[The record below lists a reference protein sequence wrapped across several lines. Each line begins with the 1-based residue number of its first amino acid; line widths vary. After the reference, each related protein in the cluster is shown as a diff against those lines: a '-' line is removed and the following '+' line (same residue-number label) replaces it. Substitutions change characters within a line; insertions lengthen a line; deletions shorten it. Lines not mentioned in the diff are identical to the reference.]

1 MDAAGRY
8 PVPDP
13 LWRREPPA
21 EFDCEPRSNVNC
33 KPVPH
38 ATGSRCRTARGG
50 GAGPCFVRRGALAPA
65 AAVRRAARRSAACQS
80 GRCCQSTALWFHGTV
95 VPRHC
100 GSTALCPRHCGWR
113 RLWGRAARIV
123 IGPGSRGR
131 LCECVRMLNQAY
143 LTGPPPRGRLAQLAP
158 SSEVT
163 DPDRMDCCRVGKP

>member
-21 EFDCEPRSNVNC
+21 EFDCGPRSNVNC

-65 AAVRRAARRSAACQS
+65 AAVRRASRRSAACQS

-100 GSTALCPRHCGWR
+100 VHGTVVGGVFGGALPVSSS
-113 RLWGRAARIV
+113 GRAAGADSPNAFECSTGLLDR
-123 IGPGSRGR
+123 PPAAREAGSTRPVVRG
-131 LCECVRMLNQAY
+131 
-143 LTGPPPRGRLAQLAP
+143 
-158 SSEVT
+158 
-163 DPDRMDCCRVGKP
+163 DRSRSDGLLSWGKP

>member
-21 EFDCEPRSNVNC
+21 EFDCGPRSNVNC

-50 GAGPCFVRRGALAPA
+50 GAGPCFLRRGALAPA

-95 VPRHC
+95 
-100 GSTALCPRHCGWR
+100 STALWLAASLGARCPYRHRAGQPGPTLR
-113 RLWGRAARIV
+113 MRSNAQPGLLDRPPAAREA
-123 IGPGSRGR
+123 GSTRPVVRGDR
-131 LCECVRMLNQAY
+131 SRSDGLLSCGQA
-143 LTGPPPRGRLAQLAP
+143 LTSAR
-158 SSEVT
+158 
-163 DPDRMDCCRVGKP
+163 